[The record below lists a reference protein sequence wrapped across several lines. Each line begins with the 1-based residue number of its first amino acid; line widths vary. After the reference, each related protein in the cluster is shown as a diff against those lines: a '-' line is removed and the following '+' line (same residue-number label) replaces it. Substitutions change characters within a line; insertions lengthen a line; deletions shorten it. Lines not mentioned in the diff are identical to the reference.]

1 MTSAG
6 MAPEGREQ
14 LRGRLAAVDRY
25 LDDGP
30 GAPPLPGII
39 GLLGHHPALAARW
52 LTWNAGLLE
61 APLLDPRDRELLILR
76 VGWRARCRYEW
87 AQHVR
92 LGRQAGLT
100 AEQVAAVAS
109 DDDRAGDSDS
119 DGAGGVW
126 SERDRHLLAA
136 ADQMV
141 AEHRVD
147 DATWKGLTAHF
158 DEPQLL
164 ELLFVVGSYL
174 CLALVLNSV
183 DLAPD
188 PGTDDGPGRLPGRE
202 GPR

>member
-6 MAPEGREQ
+6 LAPEGRAQ

-25 LDDGP
+25 LDAGP
-30 GAPPLPGII
+30 GATPLPGII

-52 LTWNAGLLE
+52 LSWNAGLLE
-61 APLLDPRDRELLILR
+61 APLLDARDRELLILR
-76 VGWRARCRYEW
+76 VGWRAQCRYEW
-87 AQHVR
+87 AQHVAMAE
-92 LGRQAGLT
+92 QAGLT
-100 AEQVAAVAS
+100 PEQVAAVATGS
-109 DDDRAGDSDS
+109 AGDGGDNG
-119 DGAGGVW
+119 DGDPW
-126 SERDRHLLAA
+126 SPRDRLLLAA

-141 AEHRVD
+141 AGHRVD
-147 DATWKGLTAHF
+147 DATWRGLAAHF